1 VWQKNRTKQK
11 KKLDNTWK
19 ITASYIDLIEE
30 KCKKRI
36 TAETVKLNGSGL
48 QL

>member
-1 VWQKNRTKQK
+1 VAKKSHETK